1 MALPVRGSATMA
13 QMARGDASRNNA
25 ALTEK
30 MEEMKGVLNR
40 LLFKTETNTKE
51 SAEHLAAIKAQSK
64 KQNKHLGD
72 ISAAAELMVDE
83 LGNLEAVRVDGDKE
97 EKLVSPAGD
106 DEGEDKVLIALKD
119 IRKNTKHTADAVKV
133 LANEAKERKEQ
144 VLVPPKGGKPLTNTG
159 KGGKTDDDS
168 GDKDDKE
175 KGGISKMLATV
186 IGGYIGIIGSFFAV
200 WFKALKFVFQKPF
213 KMLGN
218 FFKKLIPS
226 GPAKGGA
233 IAKGFEKMKTFF
245 SKLRSFFRPLV
256 KIFTNIFKFMTP
268 ILGAAGRVMAVLNP
282 IGLIIVGIMAA
293 FETIKGFLE
302 GFAEGG
308 ILGGLYG
315 AVEGLIDFI
324 VYAPLNLVKDII
336 AWIAGMLGF
345 DGVKDK
351 LNSFDFSFDGF
362 VDMIF
367 GFLTGIKD
375 WVMGGLKNVGIPP
388 FKFTIPF
395 VGKEIEFDG
404 WFPFKGEEGGATA
417 TGGGENG
424 EVMDVD
430 VGADLTDGEIS
441 KYKQEVA
448 AQQEAGGEVMAVKL
462 PADFAEP
469 KLQGKKAVVTGTTF
483 RGGYKMITEDGTK
496 VRISPTLRKEV
507 DSILEG
513 GEEVGGELQQGDPG
527 TADGINA
534 ATTAA
539 NMAADDARSGGGSS
553 MTSTNVVNSP
563 TNSQQS
569 TSIYYGDNDNSLGS
583 RAAVVLP
590 G

>member
-1 MALPVRGSATMA
+1 MALPARGSATMA

-25 ALTEK
+25 ALAEK

-83 LGNLEAVRVDGDKE
+83 LGNLEAVRVDGEKE
-97 EKLVSPAGD
+97 EKLISTKVD
-106 DEGEDKVLIALKD
+106 DEGEDKTLIALQD
-119 IRKNTKHTADAVKV
+119 IRKNTKQTADAVKV
-133 LANEAKERKEQ
+133 LADEAKERKEQ
-144 VLVPPKGGKPLTNTG
+144 VLVPPKKGKPLTKTG
-159 KGGKTDDDS
+159 KGEKGETDDDN
-168 GDKDDKE
+168 KKE
-175 KGGISKMLATV
+175 KDGIGKMLAAV

-200 WFKALKFVFQKPF
+200 WFKTLKFVFGKPL
-213 KMLGN
+213 KAIGN
-218 FFKKLIPS
+218 FFKNLVPEKLKT
-226 GPAKGGA
+226 GPIG
-233 IAKGFEKMKTFF
+233 KGFEKMKTFF
-245 SKLRSFFRPLV
+245 SKLRSFFKPLV

-367 GFLTGIKD
+367 NFLTGIKD
-375 WVMGGLKNVGIPP
+375 WVVNGLKDVGIPP

-404 WFPFKGEEGGATA
+404 WFPFKGIGGGATA
-417 TGGGENG
+417 TGGGENS
-424 EVMDVD
+424 EAMDVD
-430 VGADLTDGEIS
+430 VGADLTEGEIS

-539 NMAADDARSGGGSS
+539 NQAADNVQSGGGSS

>member
-513 GEEVGGELQQGDPG
+513 GEEVGGELQQSDPG

-539 NMAADDARSGGGSS
+539 NQAADNAQSGGGSS
-553 MTSTNVVNSP
+553 MSSTNVVNSP
-563 TNSQQS
+563 TNSSQT

>member
-1 MALPVRGSATMA
+1 MG
-13 QMARGDASRNNA
+13 
-25 ALTEK
+25 
-30 MEEMKGVLNR
+30 
-40 LLFKTETNTKE
+40 LF
-51 SAEHLAAIKAQSK
+51 
-64 KQNKHLGD
+64 
-72 ISAAAELMVDE
+72 
-83 LGNLEAVRVDGDKE
+83 
-97 EKLVSPAGD
+97 
-106 DEGEDKVLIALKD
+106 
-119 IRKNTKHTADAVKV
+119 
-133 LANEAKERKEQ
+133 
-144 VLVPPKGGKPLTNTG
+144 
-159 KGGKTDDDS
+159 S
-168 GDKDDKE
+168 GI
-175 KGGISKMLATV
+175 GKMLATV

-245 SKLRSFFRPLV
+245 SKLRSFFKPLV
-256 KIFTNIFKFMTP
+256 QIFKTIFTFLTP

-282 IGLIIVGIMAA
+282 IGLIIVAIMTAI
-293 FETIKGFLE
+293 EGIKGFLQ

-315 AVEGLIDFI
+315 AIESMIDFL
-324 VYAPLNLVKDII
+324 VYAPLNLVKDLIG
-336 AWIAGMLGF
+336 WIAGMLGF
-345 DGVKDK
+345 DNVKAK
-351 LNSFDFSFDGF
+351 LDSFDFSFDGF
-362 VDMIF
+362 IDMIF

-404 WFPFKGEEGGATA
+404 WFPFKGDEGGATA
-417 TGGGENG
+417 SGGDDGG
-424 EVMDVD
+424 DVMDVD

-462 PADFAEP
+462 PADFAEK

-483 RGGYKMITEDGTK
+483 RGGYKMITEDGQK
-496 VRISPTLRKEV
+496 VRISPTLRREV

-513 GEEVGGELQQGDPG
+513 GEEVGGDLQQGDPG

-534 ATTAA
+534 ATDAA
-539 NMAADDARSGGGSS
+539 NDAADGARNGGGQTNLQSS
-553 MTSTNVVNSP
+553 TVLNSP
-563 TNSQQS
+563 TNSSQT

>member
-1 MALPVRGSATMA
+1 M
-13 QMARGDASRNNA
+13 
-25 ALTEK
+25 
-30 MEEMKGVLNR
+30 
-40 LLFKTETNTKE
+40 
-51 SAEHLAAIKAQSK
+51 
-64 KQNKHLGD
+64 
-72 ISAAAELMVDE
+72 
-83 LGNLEAVRVDGDKE
+83 
-97 EKLVSPAGD
+97 
-106 DEGEDKVLIALKD
+106 
-119 IRKNTKHTADAVKV
+119 
-133 LANEAKERKEQ
+133 
-144 VLVPPKGGKPLTNTG
+144 
-159 KGGKTDDDS
+159 
-168 GDKDDKE
+168 
-175 KGGISKMLATV
+175 
-186 IGGYIGIIGSFFAV
+186 
-200 WFKALKFVFQKPF
+200 
-213 KMLGN
+213 
-218 FFKKLIPS
+218 
-226 GPAKGGA
+226 
-233 IAKGFEKMKTFF
+233 
-245 SKLRSFFRPLV
+245 
-256 KIFTNIFKFMTP
+256 
-268 ILGAAGRVMAVLNP
+268 
-282 IGLIIVGIMAA
+282 
-293 FETIKGFLE
+293 
-302 GFAEGG
+302 
-308 ILGGLYG
+308 
-315 AVEGLIDFI
+315 IDFI

-388 FKFTIPF
+388 FKFTIHF

-513 GEEVGGELQQGDPG
+513 GEEVGGELQQSDPG

-539 NMAADDARSGGGSS
+539 NQAADNAQSGGGSS
-553 MTSTNVVNSP
+553 MSSTNVVNSP
-563 TNSQQS
+563 TNSSQT